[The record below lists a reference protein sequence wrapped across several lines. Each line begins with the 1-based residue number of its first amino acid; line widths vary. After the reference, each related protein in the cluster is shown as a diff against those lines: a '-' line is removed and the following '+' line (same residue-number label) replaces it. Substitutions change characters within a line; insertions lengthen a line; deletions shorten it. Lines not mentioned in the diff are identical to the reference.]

1 VTTCIV
7 ALSICRKVKP
17 HEIQTLMKTLLEK
30 DSQKFLSYIN
40 KFKALHPKSYEL
52 YVKKDFDLLTNKGN

>member
-1 VTTCIV
+1 MTVTTCIV
-7 ALSICRKVKP
+7 ALSISRKVKP

-30 DSQKFLSYIN
+30 DSQKFISYIN

-52 YVKKDFDLLTNKGN
+52 YVKKDFESLTNK